1 MTFYLKKNQNTDIDS
16 MFLFFA
22 YLLSKMQHVAC
33 YIPMRFLGIRNRH
46 FLTRNQTL
54 RARYTLPFICV
65 LSFIS
70 VFMLSHVIPTSK
82 AHISRQISG
91 MRTALLTPD
100 VHQDMPVKMANL
112 TTVTQ
117 TEEPAKREHGKSF
130 FFNRKPSNLLIP
142 ASYQVKEYNKETEAE
157 NLQQEDPLAFTMTIG
172 TGQTVSQELAKAGI
186 ASTEAYE
193 IVKALSE
200 HYDPRHVRAG
210 QSFDVELMSPEQ
222 LVSDEFKSLSKMVMP
237 VTPAK
242 EIVISRTKTGGFSAQ
257 EVEKETHVSLAAQ
270 RATLKYSLYGSAAKA
285 GIPDQIIAQMIRI
298 FSWSV
303 DFQRDIRSGDEI
315 DILYEVVQTEDG
327 NIIGYGDI
335 KYARLVNRHNDIA
348 LYRYK
353 NDDGRIQ
360 YYDQN
365 GRSSRKTLM
374 KTPVDGARISSSY
387 GMRHHPVLGY
397 SKMHKGIDF
406 AAPRGTPIYA
416 AGDGVIEKAGR
427 WGSFGNYIRIRHNS
441 TLKTAYA
448 HLQKFNTGIRPGV
461 RVKQGDVIGYIGTTG
476 RSTGPHL
483 HYEVQMNGTQVNPN
497 GINVPIGE
505 ELKHAELK
513 KFNAEMQRYKN
524 EFASL
529 TKSQNYAQA
538 ESADLNN

>member
-1 MTFYLKKNQNTDIDS
+1 
-16 MFLFFA
+16 
-22 YLLSKMQHVAC
+22 
-33 YIPMRFLGIRNRH
+33 MRLLGIRNRH
-46 FLTRNQTL
+46 FLTRNKTL
-54 RARYTLPFICV
+54 RARYTIPFICT
-65 LSFIS
+65 LCFLS

-91 MRTALLTPD
+91 MRTALLIPDTP
-100 VHQDMPVKMANL
+100 QDMSEKMANL
-112 TTVTQ
+112 TTVTP
-117 TEEPAKREHGKSF
+117 TEEPTKREHGKSF

-142 ASYQVKEYNKETEAE
+142 ASYHAKEYNKEAETEK
-157 NLQQEDPLAFTMTIG
+157 LQYEAPLVFTMTIG
-172 TGQTVSQELAKAGI
+172 TGETVSQELAKAGI

-210 QSFDVELMSPEQ
+210 QSFEVELLSPEE
-222 LVSDEFKSLSKMVMP
+222 LASDEFKSLSKMVMP
-237 VTPAK
+237 ITPAK
-242 EIVISRTKTGGFSAQ
+242 DIVVSRNHDGVFTAQ
-257 EVEKETHVSLAAQ
+257 EIEKETHIAMAAQ

-315 DILYEVVQTEDG
+315 DILYEIVQTEDG
-327 NIIGYGDI
+327 HIIGYGDI

-348 LYRYK
+348 LYRFE
-353 NDDGRIQ
+353 NDEGRIH
-360 YYDQN
+360 YYDRN

-397 SKMHKGIDF
+397 SKMHKGVDF
-406 AAPRGTPIYA
+406 AAPHGTPIYA

-441 TLKTAYA
+441 NLKTAYA
-448 HLQKFNTGIRPGV
+448 HLQKFKTGIRPGV
-461 RVKQGDVIGYIGTTG
+461 RIKQGDVIGYIGTTG

-483 HYEVQMNGTQVNPN
+483 HYEVLMNGTQVNPN

-513 KFNAEMQRYKN
+513 KFQSEMQRYQN

-529 TKSQNYAQA
+529 TKSQSYAQA
-538 ESADLNN
+538 ESTDLNN